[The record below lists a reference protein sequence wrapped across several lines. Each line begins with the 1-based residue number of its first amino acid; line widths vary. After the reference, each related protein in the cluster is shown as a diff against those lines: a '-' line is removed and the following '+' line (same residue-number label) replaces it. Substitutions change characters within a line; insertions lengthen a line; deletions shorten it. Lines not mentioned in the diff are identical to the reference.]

1 MSNYA
6 VGLTGLEVARK
17 AIQVIGNNIA
27 NAATEGYHR
36 QAPVITP
43 LAGGITSATQIGR
56 GAEVSDVR
64 RMIDLLLERE
74 IRRQRPQLGQVGQE
88 LTALESLESMLG
100 DLTTGGLAGALNDF
114 FGSLDELA
122 SQPESAAF
130 QEQAVWAA
138 DSLAS
143 QFRTLGTTIGRLKDN
158 ALHEAR
164 NLADEVNRLAREIAD
179 ANVVAASVWKRG
191 GADDNLMDIRDQAVA
206 ELAELADVEVQAQ
219 QDGSYTVY
227 AWGMPIVVQSR
238 VTEIEVDYADT
249 DTIGVSAAGAHHYNS
264 GLRGGRVG
272 GMLALYND
280 LLPRVEQDLDTLACE
295 IIQSINQAHVQ
306 GVGTAGSFAE
316 LIGWPV
322 ESSPVGE
329 WTAPV
334 TAGDIH
340 LRIVNTATGEITRR
354 TVTITDPATETVS
367 DIAILLDAVPNLS
380 SNVAGSR
387 LRIVADAGFTFDFLP
402 ALVPTPASS
411 TLTGTAEPTL
421 SGVFTGDANET
432 YTCTV
437 VGTGEVGVTA
447 GLAVEVR
454 NGAGELVCTLNVGS
468 GYAAADPLE
477 AAPGSGITLAMSMG
491 TLLAGEQFTIDALAD
506 ADPTGFLGAAG
517 INTLFSGD
525 SARTMDVVD
534 RVRETP
540 SLLATTLG
548 TDGTDNLNV
557 LHMADVADAPIA
569 ALGDSAPSDAY
580 RGIVSTVGQWVA
592 VRRAR
597 HDGLDSILSELA
609 GQRDD
614 LSGVDINE
622 EAARLLLF
630 EQMFQAMARYLA
642 AVDEAYQYLME
653 II

>member
-36 QAPVITP
+36 QAPIITP
-43 LAGGITSATQIGR
+43 LAGGVTSATQIGR

-74 IRRQRPQLGQVGQE
+74 IRRQTPQLGQVGQE
-88 LTALESLESMLG
+88 LTTLESLESMLG
-100 DLTTGGLAGALNDF
+100 DLTTGGLAGALNHF

-138 DSLAS
+138 DSLAA
-143 QFRTLGTTIGRLKDN
+143 QFRTLGTTISRLKGN

-179 ANVVAASVWKRG
+179 ANIVAASVWKRG
-191 GADDNLMDIRDQAVA
+191 GTDDNLMDIRDQAVA

-227 AWGMPIVVQSR
+227 AWGMPIVVQGR

-280 LLPRVEQDLDTLACE
+280 LLPRIGQDLDTLAGE
-295 IIQSINQAHVQ
+295 IIQSHVQ

-316 LIGWPV
+316 LIGWPTG
-322 ESSPVGE
+322 SSPVGE

-340 LRIVNTATGEITRR
+340 LRVVNTATGEVTRR

-367 DIAILLDAVPNLS
+367 DIAVLLDAVPNLS
-380 SNVAGSR
+380 SNIADSR
-387 LRIVADAGFTFDFLP
+387 LHIRADAGFTFDFLP
-402 ALVPTPASS
+402 ALVQTPATS

-421 SGVFTGDANET
+421 SGVFTGAANET

-437 VGTGEVGVTA
+437 VGAGEVGVA
-447 GLAVEVR
+447 VGLAVEVR
-454 NGAGELVCTLNVGS
+454 NGAGELVGTLNVGS

-491 TLLAGEQFTIDALAD
+491 TLLGGEQFTVDALAD

-534 RVRETP
+534 RVRDAP

-557 LHMADVADAPIA
+557 LRMADVADAPIA

-580 RGIVSTVGQWVA
+580 RAIVSTVGQWVA
-592 VRRAR
+592 IRRAR
-597 HDGLDSILSELA
+597 HDGLESILGELA
-609 GQRDD
+609 GQRDN